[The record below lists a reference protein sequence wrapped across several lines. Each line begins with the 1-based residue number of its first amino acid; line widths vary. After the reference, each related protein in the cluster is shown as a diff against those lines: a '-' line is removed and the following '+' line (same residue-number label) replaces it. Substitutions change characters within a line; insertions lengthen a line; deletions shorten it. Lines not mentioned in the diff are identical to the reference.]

1 MCRTLPIWI
10 WDGIRLFCFV
20 LVLAPGFMRFFWYYA
35 ITAKRK
41 SMRYGQDS
49 CRQTLDIYCLEDTQ
63 ANTDDE
69 ASTELVGRPV
79 VIFYTG
85 GAWIIGYK
93 MWGTLLARAL
103 TAAGVLV
110 VLQWI
115 HQNIANYGGDPEKI
129 VVVGQSAGG
138 HLSCI
143 MLLKKAI
150 ENRTDGALPVATLP
164 APTLSDVSPDVENP
178 MNGALPATTS
188 FVSPDDDKIQPSA
201 IKGYISLSAPFCLQ
215 GMQESFTRHGLD
227 DHLVDRIFGG
237 EVYAYSPQR
246 LVEHSREEGHYLSDL
261 LPPIRIYHGTLDKT
275 VPHDDSKEF
284 TRQLQNVNADA
295 IFTSYKGWSHTDA
308 ILEGPMDS
316 DHRFHK
322 DIFLVVQEWTD
333 SPNLVWPEDDP
344 IITKRLCPHFLI
356 SLGRF
361 CNPF

>member
-1 MCRTLPIWI
+1 
-10 WDGIRLFCFV
+10 
-20 LVLAPGFMRFFWYYA
+20 
-35 ITAKRK
+35 
-41 SMRYGQDS
+41 
-49 CRQTLDIYCLEDTQ
+49 LDIYCLEESHASSADD
-63 ANTDDE
+63 NDDDDNDE
-69 ASTELVGRPV
+69 ASTELLGRPV

-93 MWGTLLARAL
+93 MWGALLARAL

-110 VLQWI
+110 VIPDYRNYPIASIPDIVKDVEHSLAWI
-115 HQNIANYGGDPEKI
+115 HQNIATYGGDAEKI

-150 ENRTDGALPVATLP
+150 ESRTDEEEASPEVAPSVTPGAM
-164 APTLSDVSPDVENP
+164 PTPTSPDVSPDIENR
-178 MNGALPATTS
+178 MDGALPATAS
-188 FVSPDDDKIQPSA
+188 SVSPQDDDKTSFQPTC

-237 EVYAYSPQR
+237 ELCAYSPQR
-246 LVEHSREEGHYLSDL
+246 LVQHCREEGQSLSGL

-284 TRQLQNVNADA
+284 TRQLRRVHADA
-295 IFTSYKGWSHTDA
+295 IFTPYEGWSHTDA

-316 DHRFHK
+316 DHRFHR
-322 DIFLVVQEWTD
+322 DIFLAVQEWTD
-333 SPNLVWPEDDP
+333 SPNLAWPEDDP
-344 IITKRLCPHFLI
+344 VITKRLCPHFLI
-356 SLGRF
+356 RLGRF